1 MTEII
6 ILSVIIG
13 AVSGYFWLPEVFI
26 EHSETVLNVGLC
38 LLLFMAG
45 IDIGRQK
52 TVLQDIK
59 KNGLSIIAVPVLVIA
74 GTFAGAATASIFVG
88 YSLTETLTVSSG
100 FGWYSLAPLIIA
112 EHSAELS
119 AVTFLSNMAREL
131 FAIILIPVVAKYIGY
146 IEACAPAGA
155 ASMDTCLPIV
165 ERATNSTVA
174 VYSFVSGVILTIVV
188 PFLTPTVMG
197 LI

>member
-6 ILSVIIG
+6 ILSIAVG
-13 AVSGYFWLPEVFI
+13 AVSGYFWLPDAFI
-26 EHSETVLNVGLC
+26 DNSEIILNVGLC
-38 LLLFMAG
+38 MLLFMVG
-45 IDIGRQK
+45 IDMGRQK

-59 KNGLSIIAVPVLVIA
+59 RNGLRVLAVPLFVMA
-74 GTFAGAATASIFVG
+74 GTFAGAAVASVFID
-88 YSLTETLTVSSG
+88 YSLMETLTVSSG
-100 FGWYSLAPLIIA
+100 MGWYSLAPVIIA
-112 EHSAELS
+112 DYSAELS
-119 AVTFLSNMAREL
+119 AVAFLSNIFREL
-131 FAIILIPVVAKYIGY
+131 AAVISIPAVAKYIGY

-165 ERATNSTVA
+165 ERSTNSTVA
-174 VYSFVSGVILTIVV
+174 VYSFVSGVVITVLV